1 MRTVTSSSVLLLLAA
16 PLLSA
21 GGEGGGEAGN
31 DEGPPEEDDFFIASL
46 GLIRPLGVR
55 SDRSVDEPGW
65 RSKPCRRT
73 SLVSTDMS
81 IAGVAGGWEAG
92 VVSRAED
99 CGDIQ
104 LKNEYNEGRR
114 RVMVWVLRR
123 WGRQEGNG

>member
-1 MRTVTSSSVLLLLAA
+1 MRTVTSSSVLLLLPA

-31 DEGPPEEDDFFIASL
+31 DEGPPEEDDSFIASL

-81 IAGVAGGWEAG
+81 IAGVAGGCEAG

-104 LKNEYNEGRR
+104 LKNEYRRGEAPRDGVGVAALGSPGR
-114 RVMVWVLRR
+114 
-123 WGRQEGNG
+123 